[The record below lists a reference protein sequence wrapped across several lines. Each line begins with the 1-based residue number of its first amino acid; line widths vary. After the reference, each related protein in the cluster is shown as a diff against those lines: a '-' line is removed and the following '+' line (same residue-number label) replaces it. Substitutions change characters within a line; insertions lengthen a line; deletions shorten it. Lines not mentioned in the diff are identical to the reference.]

1 MCLRIVVCAE
11 CKDSFRTAPAA
22 MSADRP
28 TLVYWE
34 EEIPLDAFVS
44 DGDESSPSKEKR
56 SLFWNPK
63 EHDTDTVIRLTQA
76 QQPKARNVSPHPM
89 RTDEWR
95 IQLTSGERLL
105 GTDSLDLKFSDN
117 GFVKVLENRFT
128 KLEASIGTWKMIPSG
143 IRWEL
148 PVKMTTNNKNTTLH
162 CHADLV
168 LNKFGS
174 KPHMVRGII
183 TRDRYPDSMFPR
195 HFLRPVVA
203 TFTSVGIGKD
213 INHASN

>member
-1 MCLRIVVCAE
+1 
-11 CKDSFRTAPAA
+11 
-22 MSADRP
+22 MSVDRP

-34 EEIPLDAFVS
+34 EEIVPS
-44 DGDESSPSKEKR
+44 DTFASDCDDSSPPKEKR

-63 EHDTDTVIRLTQA
+63 EHDTDPGIQWARA
-76 QQPKARNVSPHPM
+76 QQQKAEKVSPHPM

-95 IQLTSGERLL
+95 IHLKSGKRLF
-105 GTDSLDLKFSDN
+105 GTDSLDLHFSDN
-117 GFVKVLENRFT
+117 GFVKVLENPFA
-128 KLEASIGTWKMIPSG
+128 KLEASIGTWKVIPSG

-148 PVKMTTNNKNTTLH
+148 PVKMNTHDKNTTLH

-168 LNKFGS
+168 LNPFGS

-183 TRDRYPDSMFPR
+183 ARDRYPDSTFPR

-213 INHASN
+213 TAHVSN